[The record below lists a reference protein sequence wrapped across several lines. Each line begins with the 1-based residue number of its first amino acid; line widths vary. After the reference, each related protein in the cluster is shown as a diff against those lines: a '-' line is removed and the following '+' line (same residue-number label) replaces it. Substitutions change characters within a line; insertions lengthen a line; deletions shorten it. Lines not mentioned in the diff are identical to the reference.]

1 MSIEIFIQTGFDDD
15 ALVFWKRQYMRASA
29 VWQESNEDLVLSWWA
44 RHGSKISIIVI
55 IAFAYERKAFRSTKS
70 ALNEE
75 ALSTR
80 QDALLREIPDFC
92 NHLIGQFRRA
102 LHMASPHC
110 FQGQFQYNRALKQE
124 DGQQISSE
132 PKKQNQ

>member
-1 MSIEIFIQTGFDDD
+1 
-15 ALVFWKRQYMRASA
+15 MRARA

-80 QDALLREIPDFC
+80 QDALREIPDFC